1 MASSGLCSLN
11 RTSRILNSSVHPT
24 HYTMDAISGAAS
36 LVALI
41 EAVAV
46 VGVAAVELCRNVHG
60 APKEIGRVTS
70 YLLTVKVE
78 LECLQLLQTDQDI
91 ARCFTSPETQEL
103 FKNALQSSELTIQAI
118 HDACQR
124 RCDNARKGSIARFQW
139 AILDRKTVNVHPCV
153 PKKMIGTLT

>member
-60 APKEIGRVTS
+60 APKES
-70 YLLTVKVE
+70 
-78 LECLQLLQTDQDI
+78 
-91 ARCFTSPETQEL
+91 
-103 FKNALQSSELTIQAI
+103 
-118 HDACQR
+118 DA
-124 RCDNARKGSIARFQW
+124 
-139 AILDRKTVNVHPCV
+139 
-153 PKKMIGTLT
+153 